1 MENLIWKNTANR
13 IIIAILIY
21 SIAGFIGPIMAGI
34 GSCISSVDGI
44 YDYTVYEQAFSENYG
59 ATINYWEF
67 LGYTFELFAIAG
79 YAIFF
84 TAIGKFS
91 KIQKDEE
98 DSRAVRMIRTSYI
111 LLAAGTLVGYLFL
124 VGTIIKAILFIT
136 SYILLIIGY
145 SRLKN
150 SQRIP
155 EKGRKGAGKLFLCA
169 ILGLVAS
176 ILGAIP
182 LAGDFIEG
190 VMQLAIFIIALTGW
204 SQIKNGAPEAD
215 KNDMFQQAVHTKT
228 KETKSLTTL
237 VLTDTIMGVV
247 FTILFMLHSVLPSIE
262 MSDFPV
268 PFATGLGVYTNIAF
282 LIYLIVFTTKRRGA
296 LQLTGALVMVT
307 ITTFGVIDRIFPLHF
322 IFVGDYY
329 EGVSL
334 FYDVYAIVNQLLF
347 LTAYILLTTG
357 MKVSNM
363 FRIATISVYGT
374 YFIFS
379 IVQMIMNS
387 SNDYIASEELAVFYS
402 IWNITAIVLN
412 LTLITFSII
421 ENRICTKK
429 ATDKVLTE
437 GC

>member
-190 VMQLAIFIIALTGW
+190 VMQLAIFIIALIGW

-215 KNDMFQQAVHTKT
+215 KNDMFQQAVHTRT

-247 FTILFMLHSVLPSIE
+247 LTILFMLHSVLPSIE

-307 ITTFGVIDRIFPLHF
+307 ITTIGVINRIFPLHF

-329 EGVSL
+329 EGVGL
-334 FYDVYAIVNQLLF
+334 FYDVCNSKPVTF
-347 LTAYILLTTG
+347 LDSIYSTDNRHESQQHVPHCNHFSLWNILYI
-357 MKVSNM
+357 
-363 FRIATISVYGT
+363 FY
-374 YFIFS
+374 
-379 IVQMIMNS
+379 S
-387 SNDYIASEELAVFYS
+387 SNDNEQQQRLYSLRRACCLLQHMEHYGHCAEPYINHLQYYREPHLY
-402 IWNITAIVLN
+402 
-412 LTLITFSII
+412 
-421 ENRICTKK
+421 KK
-429 ATDKVLTE
+429 SN
-437 GC
+437 G